1 MIYMQTQETFF
12 MCNTVWLPH
21 VHKSKMSLFFQL
33 SILLIYLF
41 VGVFLFVLFVFYL
54 FFFFEGGD
62 LKCYTNS
69 VISKQEFRLFA
80 VKKSPLLVIR
90 W

>member
-1 MIYMQTQETFF
+1 MQTQETFF

-21 VHKSKMSLFFQL
+21 VHKSKMSLFFNYL
-33 SILLIYLF
+33 FYLFIYLF
-41 VGVFLFVLFVFYL
+41 VCFVCFLFV
-54 FFFFEGGD
+54 FFFEGGD